1 MVEEKE
7 NESNEEKS
15 FAELFEQTQVR
26 KDFLKPGQKIEATI
40 VKITQDWIFL
50 DLGGKSEGYLDRK
63 ELADDNGNLS
73 VKEGDSIE
81 AYFLS
86 SKHNEKLFTMKIG
99 AGDSARTHIEEVWRS
114 GIPIEGVVEKEIKG
128 GFEIKLA
135 GDMRGFCPYSQIDIR
150 RTENAKDHIGRRLPF
165 RIIEYGER
173 GRNIILSARAILE
186 EQKKKDEDARR
197 AELHEGMLVKGTV
210 VSIRD
215 FGAFLDIGGLQ
226 GLLPIS
232 EIGWDRVEDI
242 YARLSVGQAFD
253 VVVAKMDSQNN
264 RISLSLKQTLSDPWN
279 EAGAKYPEGTFHT
292 GTVVRLMKFGAFVNL
307 GPGVDGLLHISK
319 LGKGKRI
326 VHPSDAVQEGQAIE
340 VRIDAIDRD
349 QKRIS
354 LSIPEA
360 EALEDATRKI
370 EKIPED
376 GYHEYVG
383 EVPTSLGS
391 LGDIMKRK
399 PGKKKKATLD
409 VSQE

>member
-1 MVEEKE
+1 MVEEKK
-7 NESNEEKS
+7 NDSSEEKS
-15 FAELFEQTQVR
+15 FAELFEETEVR
-26 KDFLKPGQKIEATI
+26 KDFLNPGQKIEAAI

-63 ELADDNGNLS
+63 ELADENGNIS
-73 VKEGDSIE
+73 VKEGDTVE

-86 SKHNEKLFTMKIG
+86 SKHNEKLFTTKIG
-99 AGDSARTHIEEVWRS
+99 AGDSARTHIEEVWRN
-114 GIPIEGVVEKEIKG
+114 GIPIEGIVEKEIKG

-135 GDMRGFCPYSQIDIR
+135 GDMRGFCPYSQIGIN
-150 RTENAKDHIGRRLPF
+150 RTENAKDYIGRRLPF

-186 EQKKKDEDARR
+186 EQKKKDEEARK

-242 YARLSVGQAFD
+242 YARLSVGQIID
-253 VVVAKMDSQNN
+253 VVIIRMDPQNN
-264 RISLSLKQTLSDPWN
+264 RISFSLKQTLSDPWN
-279 EAGAKYPEGTFHT
+279 EAEAKYPEGTFHA
-292 GTVVRLMKFGAFVNL
+292 GTVVRLTKFGAFINL

-326 VHPSDAVQEGQAIE
+326 VHPGDAVKLGESIE
-340 VRIDAIDRD
+340 VRIDAMDRD

-360 EALEDATRKI
+360 EARDDAARKI
-370 EKIPED
+370 EKTSEN
-376 GYHEYVG
+376 GYREYIG
-383 EVPTSLGS
+383 EVPISLGS
-391 LGDIMKRK
+391 LGDAMKRNV
-399 PGKKKKATLD
+399 GKMKKGD
-409 VSQE
+409 I

>member
-1 MVEEKE
+1 E
-7 NESNEEKS
+7 
-15 FAELFEQTQVR
+15 
-26 KDFLKPGQKIEATI
+26 PGQKIEAVI

-63 ELADDNGNLS
+63 ELADENGNLS

-86 SKHNEKLFTMKIG
+86 SRHNEKLFTTRIG
-99 AGDSARTHIEEVWRS
+99 AGDSARIHIEEVWRS

-150 RTENAKDHIGRRLPF
+150 RAENAKDYVGRRLPF
-165 RIIEYGER
+165 RITEYGER

-186 EQKKKDEDARR
+186 EQKKKDEEARK

-242 YARLSVGQAFD
+242 YARLSVGQTFD
-253 VVVAKMDSQNN
+253 VVIAKMDPQNN
-264 RISLSLKQTLSDPWN
+264 RVSFSLKQTLSDPWN
-279 EAGAKYPEGTFHT
+279 EAEAKYPEGTFHT

-326 VHPSDAVQEGQAIE
+326 VHPSDVVKEGQVIE
-340 VRIDAIDRD
+340 VRIDTIDKE

-354 LSIPEA
+354 LSIPDA
-360 EALEDATRKI
+360 EARDDAARTI
-370 EKIPED
+370 EKKSAD
-376 GYHEYVG
+376 DYQEYVG

-391 LGDIMKRK
+391 LGDIMKRNV
-399 PGKKKKATLD
+399 GKKKSNT
-409 VSQE
+409 

>member
-1 MVEEKE
+1 MVEEKK
-7 NESNEEKS
+7 NDSNEEKS
-15 FAELFEQTQVR
+15 FAELFEKTQVR
-26 KDFLKPGQKIEATI
+26 KDFLKPGQKIEAII
-40 VKITQDWIFL
+40 VKITNDWIFL

-63 ELADDNGNLS
+63 ELVDENGNLS

-86 SKHNEKLFTMKIG
+86 SKHNEKLFTTRIG

-114 GIPIEGVVEKEIKG
+114 GIPIEGIVEREIKG

-186 EQKKKDEDARR
+186 EQRKKEEEARK
-197 AELHEGMLVKGTV
+197 AELHEGMLVKGTIV
-210 VSIRD
+210 AIRD

-242 YARLSVGQAFD
+242 YARLSVGQTMD
-253 VVVAKMDSQNN
+253 VVITRMDPQNN
-264 RISLSLKQTLSDPWN
+264 RISFSLKQTLSDPWN
-279 EAGAKYPEGTFHT
+279 EAEATYPEGTFHT
-292 GTVVRLMKFGAFVNL
+292 GTVVRLAKFGAFVNL
-307 GPGVDGLLHISK
+307 GLGVDGLLHISK

-326 VHPSDAVQEGQAIE
+326 VHPSDVVKEGQAIE
-340 VRIDAIDRD
+340 VRIDAMDRD

-354 LSIPEA
+354 LSIPET
-360 EALEDATRKI
+360 EARDDAARKI
-370 EKIPED
+370 EKTSEED
-376 GYHEYVG
+376 YNEYVG
-383 EVPTSLGS
+383 EVPMSLGS
-391 LGDIMKRK
+391 LGDIMKRNV
-399 PGKKKKATLD
+399 GEKKKSD
-409 VSQE
+409 I

>member
-1 MVEEKE
+1 MVEEKK
-7 NESNEEKS
+7 NDLNEEKS
-15 FAELFEQTQVR
+15 FAELFEKTQVR

-40 VKITQDWIFL
+40 VKITHDWIFL

-63 ELADDNGNLS
+63 ELADENGNLS

-86 SKHNEKLFTMKIG
+86 SKHNEKLFTTRIG
-99 AGDSARTHIEEVWRS
+99 AGDSARIHIEEVWRN
-114 GIPIEGVVEKEIKG
+114 GIPIEGFVEKEIKG

-135 GDMRGFCPYSQIDIR
+135 GDMRGFCPYSQIDLK
-150 RTENAKDHIGRRLPF
+150 RTGNAKDYIGRRLPF
-165 RIIEYGER
+165 IIIEYGER

-186 EQKKKDEDARR
+186 EQRKKEEEARK

-242 YARLSVGQAFD
+242 YARLSVGQTFD
-253 VVVAKMDSQNN
+253 VVIAKIDSQNN
-264 RISLSLKQTLSDPWN
+264 RIGLSLKQTLSDPWN
-279 EAGAKYPEGTFHT
+279 KAEARYPEGTFHT
-292 GTVVRLMKFGAFVNL
+292 GTVVRLTKFGAFVNL

-326 VHPSDAVQEGQAIE
+326 VHPSDVVKEGQAIE

-360 EALEDATRKI
+360 EARDDTARKI
-370 EKIPED
+370 EKTSED
-376 GYHEYVG
+376 DYNEYVG
-383 EVPTSLGS
+383 EVPMALGS
-391 LGDIMKRK
+391 LGDIMKRNV
-399 PGKKKKATLD
+399 GEKKKGD
-409 VSQE
+409 I

>member
-1 MVEEKE
+1 MVEEKK
-7 NESNEEKS
+7 NDSSEEKS
-15 FAELFEQTQVR
+15 FAELFEETEVR
-26 KDFLKPGQKIEATI
+26 KDFLNPGQKIEAAI

-63 ELADDNGNLS
+63 ELADENGNLS
-73 VKEGDSIE
+73 VKEGDTVE

-86 SKHNEKLFTMKIG
+86 SKHNEKLFTTKIG
-99 AGDSARTHIEEVWRS
+99 AGDSARTHIEEVWRN
-114 GIPIEGVVEKEIKG
+114 GIPMEGIVEKEIKG

-135 GDMRGFCPYSQIDIR
+135 GDIRGFCPYSQIGIN
-150 RTENAKDHIGRRLPF
+150 RTENAKDYIGRRLPF

-173 GRNIILSARAILE
+173 GRNIILSARVILE
-186 EQKKKDEDARR
+186 EQKKKDEEARR

-242 YARLSVGQAFD
+242 YTRLSVGQIID
-253 VVVAKMDSQNN
+253 VVITRMDPQNN
-264 RISLSLKQTLSDPWN
+264 RVSLSLKQTLSDPWN
-279 EAGAKYPEGTFHT
+279 EAEAKYPEGTFHT
-292 GTVVRLMKFGAFVNL
+292 GTVVRLTKFGAFVNL

-326 VHPSDAVQEGQAIE
+326 VHPGDAVKLGESIE

-360 EALEDATRKI
+360 EARDDAALKI
-370 EKIPED
+370 EKTAED
-376 GYHEYVG
+376 NYHEYVG

-391 LGDIMKRK
+391 FGDIVKRNL
-399 PGKKKKATLD
+399 GEKKKSD
-409 VSQE
+409 I

>member
-1 MVEEKE
+1 MVEEKK
-7 NESNEEKS
+7 NDSSEEKS
-15 FAELFEQTQVR
+15 FAELFEETEVR
-26 KDFLKPGQKIEATI
+26 KDFLNPGQKIEAAI

-63 ELADDNGNLS
+63 ELADENGNLS
-73 VKEGDSIE
+73 VKEGDTVE

-86 SKHNEKLFTMKIG
+86 SRHNEKLFTTKIG
-99 AGDSARTHIEEVWRS
+99 AGDSARNHIEEVWRN
-114 GIPIEGVVEKEIKG
+114 GIPIEGIVEKEIKG

-135 GDMRGFCPYSQIDIR
+135 GDMRGFCPYSQIGIN
-150 RTENAKDHIGRRLPF
+150 RTENAKDYIGRRLPF

-186 EQKKKDEDARR
+186 EQKKKDEEARK

-242 YARLSVGQAFD
+242 YTRLSVGQIID
-253 VVVAKMDSQNN
+253 VVITRMDPQSN
-264 RISLSLKQTLSDPWN
+264 RISFSLKQTLSDPWN
-279 EAGAKYPEGTFHT
+279 EAEAKYPEGTFHT
-292 GTVVRLMKFGAFVNL
+292 GTVVRLTKFGAFVNL

-326 VHPSDAVQEGQAIE
+326 VHPGDAVKLGEAIE
-340 VRIDAIDRD
+340 VRIDAMDRN

-360 EALEDATRKI
+360 EARDDAARKI
-370 EKIPED
+370 EKTSEN
-376 GYHEYVG
+376 GYREYIG
-383 EVPTSLGS
+383 EVPISLGS
-391 LGDIMKRK
+391 LGDAMKRNV
-399 PGKKKKATLD
+399 GKMKKGDT
-409 VSQE
+409 

>member
-1 MVEEKE
+1 MVEEKK
-7 NESNEEKS
+7 NDSNHEKS
-15 FAELFEQTQVR
+15 FAELFEETEMR
-26 KDFLKPGQKIEATI
+26 KDFLKPGQKLEATI
-40 VKITQDWIFL
+40 VKISQDWIFL
-50 DLGGKSEGYLDRK
+50 DLGGKSEGYLDKK
-63 ELADDNGNLS
+63 ELADENGNLS

-86 SKHNEKLFTMKIG
+86 SKHNEKLFSTRIG
-99 AGDSARTHIEEVWRS
+99 AGDSARTHMEEVWRS
-114 GIPIEGVVEKEIKG
+114 GIPIEGIVEKEIKG
-128 GFEIKLA
+128 GFEIKLV
-135 GDMRGFCPYSQIDIR
+135 GDMRAFCPYSQIDLR
-150 RTENAKDHIGRRLPF
+150 RTENAKDYIGRRLPF

-173 GRNIILSARAILE
+173 GRNIILSARVILE
-186 EQKKKDEDARR
+186 EQKKKEEDARK

-210 VSIRD
+210 VSVRD

-242 YARLSVGQAFD
+242 YARLTVGETMD
-253 VVVAKMDSQNN
+253 VVITRMDTQSN

-279 EAGAKYPEGTFHT
+279 EAEAKYPQGTFHT

-326 VHPSDAVQEGQAIE
+326 VHPGDVVRLGEAIE
-340 VRIDAIDRD
+340 VRIDTIDRD

-360 EALEDATRKI
+360 EARDDAALKI
-370 EKIPED
+370 EKTPED
-376 GYHEYVG
+376 DYHEYVG
-383 EVPTSLGS
+383 EVPTSLSS
-391 LGDIMKRK
+391 LGDAMKHNEA
-399 PGKKKKATLD
+399 KKKKGDT
-409 VSQE
+409 

>member
-1 MVEEKE
+1 MVEEKK

-15 FAELFEQTQVR
+15 FAELFEKTEVR

-63 ELADDNGNLS
+63 ELTDENGNLS
-73 VKEGDSIE
+73 VKEGDSIA

-86 SKHNEKLFTMKIG
+86 SKHNEKLFTTKIG
-99 AGDSARTHIEEVWRS
+99 AGDSARTYIEEVWRN

-135 GDMRGFCPYSQIDIR
+135 GDMRGFCPYSQMDLQRI
-150 RTENAKDHIGRRLPF
+150 ENAKDYIGRRLSF
-165 RIIEYGER
+165 RITEYGER

-186 EQKKKDEDARR
+186 EQKKKEEEARK
-197 AELHEGMLVKGTV
+197 AELHEGMIVKGTV

-242 YARLSVGQAFD
+242 YERLSVGQTLD
-253 VVVAKMDSQNN
+253 VAITKLDWQNN
-264 RISLSLKQTLSDPWN
+264 RISLSLKETLSDPWN
-279 EAGAKYPEGTFHT
+279 EVEAKYPEGTFHT
-292 GTVVRLMKFGAFVNL
+292 GTVVRLTKFGAFVNL
-307 GPGVDGLLHISK
+307 GPGVDGLIHISK

-326 VHPSDAVQEGQAIE
+326 AHPGDAVKVGQAIE
-340 VRIDAIDRD
+340 VRIDTIDRD

-360 EALEDATRKI
+360 ESQEDGSRKI
-370 EKIPED
+370 EKESED
-376 GYHEYVG
+376 DYREYV
-383 EVPTSLGS
+383 EKAPTSLGS
-391 LGDIMKRK
+391 LGDIMKRN
-399 PGKKKKATLD
+399 PEEKKKVNT
-409 VSQE
+409 